1 MFLSNDYDKVNGMK
15 ITKFGHSCLLIEEQ
29 GVRILLDPGDFSSG
43 QDSLQNINII
53 LVTHE
58 HPDHLSISSLKSV
71 LANNPQ
77 AKVITTSA
85 VGLLLSKEDI
95 AFSVVED
102 GQEVNERGVRVQGVG
117 KDHALLH
124 DSIPCIHNT
133 GYLIAERFFYPGDA
147 FTRPPASVDILALP
161 VAAPWMRLSET
172 IDYAIALKPKVCFP
186 VHDGILK
193 TPGAAH
199 RLPQQILEQH
209 GIPFTVLE
217 LEKEYD
223 F

>member
-1 MFLSNDYDKVNGMK
+1 MQ
-15 ITKFGHSCLLIEEQ
+15 ITKFGHSCLLVEEQ
-29 GVRILLDPGDFSSG
+29 GVRILLDPGEFSSG
-43 QDSLQNINII
+43 QDDLENIDII
-53 LVTHE
+53 LLTHE
-58 HPDHLSISSLKSV
+58 HADHLSMISLQSV
-71 LANNPQ
+71 LAKNPQ
-77 AKVITTSA
+77 AKVVTTSA
-85 VGLLLSKEDI
+85 VSSLLSKENI
-95 AFSVVED
+95 VCTVVED
-102 GQEVNERGVRVQGVG
+102 GQEIIERGVRIQGFG

-124 DSIPCIHNT
+124 ESIPCIQNT
-133 GYLIAERFFYPGDA
+133 GYMIAEHFFYPGDA
-147 FTRPPASVDILALP
+147 FTRPPMSVNILALP
-161 VAAPWMRLSET
+161 VAAPWMRLSEA

-193 TPGAAH
+193 TPGVTH